1 MQVVCEQMLN
11 NVFFK
16 VKCLFCHRLSGALML
31 GQYLMYTFL
40 LTMFVN
46 LSSHNFM
53 ISMCGRI
60 RKWNQLNLT
69 ATHWFN
75 ASTFFRQSFCNLLVS
90 CSEKTVVRTLSLT
103 FKKGLRYRHFAC
115 KGDYGLLQ
123 NQSWRVFTLNA
134 NLFHNTY
141 DNLTI
146 HILSEKCVNLTF
158 YIIHQGQ

>member
-31 GQYLMYTFL
+31 GQYLMYAFL
-40 LTMFVN
+40 LTMFLN

-90 CSEKTVVRTLSLT
+90 CSEKTVGRTLSLT
-103 FKKGLRYRHFAC
+103 FGRASAIDTLHVR
-115 KGDYGLLQ
+115 GIMDYFRTKVGECLLLLQ
-123 NQSWRVFTLNA
+123 IYF
-134 NLFHNTY
+134 
-141 DNLTI
+141 TI
-146 HILSEKCVNLTF
+146 HMTT
-158 YIIHQGQ
+158 